1 MKKLKLMALI
11 GLTLLLCTGSVAA
24 ADIIAVENIIKKL
37 TPQRGVGGA
46 DTLPN
51 VTFHLN
57 FELGSARILPNSMH
71 HLENLCDAIK
81 MSVLTEFILSV
92 QGHTCDLGDEAYN
105 IRLSRKRA
113 DAIRDYL
120 INTCGLPPEQFQIK
134 ALGET
139 QPLAPNISEK
149 NRRRNR
155 RVVVINTL
163 QKFKSGEQGR
173 SVEAAYLQ
181 MTYLRDNRVNVLKN
195 GTVLTDEDGY
205 AIEFRFKNKLYVY
218 IGQIDSA
225 GVLSLI
231 FPNPEYLPAK
241 NPVKA
246 NLSFRVPQY
255 GNWFKLDN
263 TAGDETVI
271 VLASKDPLKNPEAVF
286 RMKNESVR
294 PSGSHEDIFI
304 WKRGF
309 VHNINDLHDQ
319 KGVEHPDEAR
329 VASLT
334 AKGVELFENA
344 QYDKAIEVFKKVLGM
359 QDDHSVALEYL
370 HKSYFEKAALLYNG
384 RQFANALTLMEAC
397 FGCYSKCQLCR
408 EYKKSLKIEMLNRM
422 ASSFGS
428 GFQKNMKK
436 NFLEQQIKA
445 LEMLLITAPTD
456 NDTQSR
462 LSNAKK
468 MLKGFISQ

>member
-1 MKKLKLMALI
+1 MALI
-11 GLTLLLCTGSVAA
+11 GLTLLLCTGSVAN
-24 ADIIAVENIIKKL
+24 ADIIAIENIIKNL

-57 FELGSARILPNSMH
+57 FKLGSARILPDSIR

-81 MSVLTEFILSV
+81 MSALTEFILSV
-92 QGHTCDLGDEAYN
+92 QGHTCDLGDEPYN

-139 QPLAPNISEK
+139 QPLVPNTSEK

-173 SVEAAYLQ
+173 NQEGAYLQ

-195 GTVLTDEDGY
+195 GAVLTDEDGY
-205 AIEFRFKNKLYVY
+205 AVEFKFKSKLYVY

-225 GVLSLI
+225 GSLSLI

-246 NLSFRVPQY
+246 NLFFRIPQY

-271 VLASKDPLKNPEAVF
+271 VLASKEPLKNPETVF
-286 RMKNESVR
+286 RMKNKSVR
-294 PSGSHEDIFI
+294 PSGNHEDIFI
-304 WKRGF
+304 WKRSF
-309 VHNINDLHDQ
+309 VHNVIDQHDQ
-319 KGVEHPDEAR
+319 KSVEHPVEAR
-329 VASLT
+329 VAGLT
-334 AKGVELFENA
+334 AKGVRLFDNA

-359 QDDHSVALEYL
+359 QDNNSVAIEYL
-370 HKSYFEKAALLYNG
+370 HKSYLEKATLLYNE
-384 RQFANALTLMEAC
+384 RQLAKALTLMEAC
-397 FGCYSKCQLCR
+397 LGCYSKCPLCR
-408 EYKKSLKIEMLNRM
+408 EYKKSHKIEMLNRM
-422 ASSFGS
+422 ALSFAS
-428 GFQKNMKK
+428 DFQKNLKK
-436 NFLEQQIKA
+436 NLLEKQIKA
-445 LEMLLITAPTD
+445 LELLLITAPAY
-456 NDTQSR
+456 NDAQSR
-462 LSNAKK
+462 LSDAKR
-468 MLKGFISQ
+468 MLEGFISQ